1 MSQLSSAWMLSITEA
16 GARLSD
22 DTFSSV
28 ALTAMMLDRIAEID
42 PKLQSYVTVLE
53 NDALK
58 VAAAADMEIATG
70 RHRGPLHGIPI
81 AIKDIFDTKGVK
93 TTACSR
99 LRENYVPDQDCTV
112 VRKFR
117 EAGAV
122 ILGKVTT
129 HEFAF
134 GFDSRPTKNAWNL
147 DHIPSGSSGGSG
159 AAIAAGLCF
168 AATGSDTGGSIRAPA
183 AANGVAGIKPTY
195 GRVSKAGVAVLSWSL
210 DHVGPLA
217 RTVRDL
223 AILLNIM
230 SGQDPLD
237 PHTKDVPVPDYAA
250 SLTGDIRGLRL
261 GVPTNYFTDDVEPV
275 VADAIA
281 KALKKLESLG
291 AKVVPVNIAEL
302 DGVLDCMLGITMSEA
317 STYHQAS
324 LRSNPDL
331 FEDETRLLLETGEMI
346 LATTY
351 INAQRARVA
360 VKAAFREALRD
371 VDVILTPTQPTTA
384 LKIGQSMARI
394 GAREESVFAV
404 SARFCAPLNLSG
416 LPAASVPCGFSP
428 EKMPIGLQI
437 IGRPFD
443 EATVLKVADAFEQNT
458 EWHMRYPPIAGGSDA
473 PHGATTET
481 GGQRRQ

>member
-1 MSQLSSAWMLSITEA
+1 
-16 GARLSD
+16 
-22 DTFSSV
+22 
-28 ALTAMMLDRIAEID
+28 
-42 PKLQSYVTVLE
+42 
-53 NDALK
+53 
-58 VAAAADMEIATG
+58 
-70 RHRGPLHGIPI
+70 
-81 AIKDIFDTKGVK
+81 
-93 TTACSR
+93 
-99 LRENYVPDQDCTV
+99 
-112 VRKFR
+112 
-117 EAGAV
+117 
-122 ILGKVTT
+122 
-129 HEFAF
+129 
-134 GFDSRPTKNAWNL
+134 
-147 DHIPSGSSGGSG
+147 
-159 AAIAAGLCF
+159 
-168 AATGSDTGGSIRAPA
+168 
-183 AANGVAGIKPTY
+183 
-195 GRVSKAGVAVLSWSL
+195 
-210 DHVGPLA
+210 
-217 RTVRDL
+217 
-223 AILLNIM
+223 
-230 SGQDPLD
+230 
-237 PHTKDVPVPDYAA
+237 VPVPDYAA

-261 GVPTNYFTDDVEPV
+261 GVPMNHFTDDVDPV
-275 VADAIA
+275 VAAAVA

-291 AKVVPVNIAEL
+291 ARVVPVNVAEL

-360 VKAAFREALRD
+360 IKAAFREALSD

-394 GAREESVFAV
+394 GVREESVFAV